1 MSKSI
6 VEKYE
11 QMLSQDPT
19 STVFVE
25 LARAY
30 LERGDNDRAV
40 TICEQGVTHHPNSVV
55 GRVLWGKALINKGK
69 AAEAMKQFDLAVNI
83 DRENPHAYNLI
94 SEALLRKGLFRSALP
109 ILRKAA
115 ALQPNDARIA
125 QWLEQTRTAL
135 AGGPAPVLYDSTTVG
150 VQALGAT
157 PGEGPLGPGGPGD
170 STPPTQTLDTGEQP
184 TTQQP
189 VPAREDDRTTD
200 KLKPAARA
208 TPGGPAATAGR
219 TPAHGV
225 APAQRTPAHG
235 VAPSPRTPGHGVAA
249 SQRTPGHGVQPAGA
263 GDPDVF
269 AAFTQGRADPQAEP
283 TVVMSAYT
291 PAVAVPGLEDRPGPP
306 VPTAEIPA
314 AAPPPAED
322 GRPTVEIPAAA
333 RADADAPPLIV
344 GELAPDGATSEPPDP
359 FASVPSRTDSTDTFR
374 GLTSTFDALSEGA
387 SPDIPHVAPPRASPA
402 RAPVLP
408 SEPSV
413 IAAPELSAPAPAP
426 AGGGLLDDV
435 VSAQSEVPT
444 SELRL
449 PGMAPAPAPPR
460 PSAPRG
466 DGRMPLLEDIPDDH
480 LFEPQSS
487 LEVPKVEFNT
497 QATEAIAREYERE
510 LREKLEATKQKKTFF
525 QRHGLKIAVVSILLV
540 VGGGLGGSYLYTS
553 VKNQGE
559 TLQTAL
565 AKGIAGISADT
576 KEQLDV
582 AVKALDQAL
591 TMEDGNVEALAHK
604 GYAQALLYAE
614 HGQADGDRQS
624 AMRIYQASSVRT
636 AHPEFALVVDAL
648 TAGEGEAVA
657 ARQQLLGSDLDK
669 SVVHAEAGRRL
680 LLDKKYDDALAR
692 LKKAIDGA
700 DTTKIAHVR
709 ALVALGDY
717 YLAFEDWDS
726 ALDMFSRAEPF
737 SKFHPARVVGHA
749 QARLEL
755 SREFPEA
762 LGDLEAVTKNG
773 SVPQALAG
781 RYALML
787 GRALSANGRH
797 DDALKT
803 LTGAQAEHQDLAFD
817 FAMALGQANRAAGRM
832 DAAQKS
838 FEEALKLGGK
848 GEAAKE
854 GLGRV
859 LLARSR
865 EKELLDRLK
874 PERDARKVALLRGIA
889 WWRLGD
895 LKRARSELSATQ
907 VSGKFPAE
915 AVVYLALTDAA
926 EESQADKAVEMLEK
940 LATSTRKNKAT
951 VQVAL
956 ARVYMQRGALDKA
969 KAQLEEAAKDP
980 GDYEGNALLGELLLN
995 AGLPPEVAMEPLQ
1008 RAVERNGSHAPSR
1021 HLLTRTLLAMGRT
1034 ADAVAQVEA
1043 WTADNPSLEQ
1053 AWRDA
1058 ALTYLEAG
1066 RLKDAEAAALKVPQG
1081 STDIEGWRVRARI
1094 LFARGDGRGA
1104 MAALEKANKL
1114 NPRDGDTFCEIGNA
1128 FVRQGNNDT
1137 ALKAYEAALRE
1148 DAKSV
1153 CGQAG
1158 PLHAK
1163 PTTKNKAKALLTGLI
1178 VKSSTAWEKAFL
1190 QATLARVH
1198 IEERNL
1204 KEAAA
1209 MADDATQTAPASP
1222 VAWFATAEVAK
1233 RQKEYDK
1240 ARDAYAKAVEFDGA
1254 WSAARLAYADAL
1266 ARQGGDA
1273 LPKAVAEY
1281 ETVLTIDQNEGD
1293 QARVKKTLTALKKQL
1308 EK

>member
-40 TICEQGVTHHPNSVV
+40 TVCEQGVAHHPNSVV

-69 AAEAMKQFDLAVNI
+69 AADAMKQFDLAVNI

-125 QWLEQTRTAL
+125 QWLEQTRAAL

-150 VQALGAT
+150 AQAVTEAGTTAPELSAS
-157 PGEGPLGPGGPGD
+157 PSVAIE
-170 STPPTQTLDTGEQP
+170 SSQPPTVQVAAARPDVEERP
-184 TTQQP
+184 TAP
-189 VPAREDDRTTD
+189 M
-200 KLKPAARA
+200 PAAVA
-208 TPGGPAATAGR
+208 R
-219 TPAHGV
+219 TPARGV
-225 APAQRTPAHG
+225 APA
-235 VAPSPRTPGHGVAA
+235 S
-249 SQRTPGHGVQPAGA
+249 

-291 PAVAVPGLEDRPGPP
+291 PAAASTASDERPGPP
-306 VPTAEIPA
+306 VPTAEMPVVA
-314 AAPPPAED
+314 ATIDD
-322 GRPTVEIPAAA
+322 GRPTLELPAQS
-333 RADADAPPLIV
+333 DEAPIV
-344 GELAPDGATSEPPDP
+344 GELMPPEGAPASEPPDP
-359 FASVPSRTDSTDTFR
+359 FASVPSRTESLDTFR
-374 GLTSTFDALSEGA
+374 GLTSTFDALAEGA
-387 SPDIPHVAPPRASPA
+387 SPEIPHVATPRSSAPRAAPA
-402 RAPVLP
+402 PE
-408 SEPSV
+408 EPSV
-413 IAAPELSAPAPAP
+413 IPAADLSPAPSAAPPQ

-435 VSAQSEVPT
+435 LSAQSEVPT
-444 SELRL
+444 GEVPVAVS
-449 PGMAPAPAPPR
+449 PPPAPAPR
-460 PSAPRG
+460 ASAPRP
-466 DGRMPLLEDIPDDH
+466 DGRAALLEDIPDEEPV
-480 LFEPQSS
+480 FEAPSS
-487 LEVPKVEFNT
+487 LDVPKVELNT

-510 LREKLEATKQKKTFF
+510 LREKLEAAKQKKTFF
-525 QRHGLKIAVVSILLV
+525 QRHGVKLVVGLILLV
-540 VGGGLGGSYLYTS
+540 VAGGLGGSYVYTS

-565 AKGIAGISADT
+565 AKGISGISADT
-576 KEQLDV
+576 REQYEA
-582 AVKALDQAL
+582 AVKSLDQAL

-604 GYAQALLYAE
+604 GYAKALLYAE
-614 HGQADGDRQS
+614 HTKADADRQA
-624 AMRIYQASSVRT
+624 AMTIFQSSKVRE
-636 AHPEFALVVDAL
+636 AHPEFGLVVDIL
-648 TAGEGEAVA
+648 TAGEGEAAA

-680 LLDKKYDDALAR
+680 LADKKYDEALAR

-717 YLAFEDWDS
+717 YLGFEDWDS
-726 ALDMFSRAEPF
+726 ALEMFSRADAL
-737 SKFHPARVVGHA
+737 SKFHPGRVIGHA
-749 QARLEL
+749 EARLEL
-755 SREFPEA
+755 GRELPEA
-762 LGDLEAVTKNG
+762 LSALESLTK
-773 SVPQALAG
+773 SAALPDSLKG

-787 GRALSANGRH
+787 GRAQSANGKH
-797 DDALKT
+797 DEALKG
-803 LTGAQAEHQDLAFD
+803 LTDGQAEYKDLAFEY
-817 FAMALGQANRAAGRM
+817 ALALGQANRAAGKM
-832 DAAQKS
+832 DAAQRG
-838 FEEALKLGGK
+838 FEEAMKLKPK
-848 GEAAKE
+848 SEDARE

-865 EKELLDRLK
+865 EKELLERLK

-895 LKRARSELSATQ
+895 PKKARGELSATQ
-907 VSGKFPAE
+907 VSGKYPAE

-926 EESQADKAVEMLEK
+926 EEGQGDKAIEMLEK

-980 GDYEGNALLGELLLN
+980 ADYEGNALLGELLLN
-995 AGLPPEVAMEPLQ
+995 AGLPPEVALEPLQ
-1008 RAVERNGSHAPSR
+1008 RAVDRNGSHAPSR
-1021 HLLTRTLLAMGRT
+1021 HLLTRTFLAMGRT

-1058 ALTYLEAG
+1058 ALAYLEAG
-1066 RLKDAEAAALKVPQG
+1066 RIKDAEAAVQKVPQS
-1081 STDIEGWRVRARI
+1081 STDTEGWRVRARI
-1094 LFARGDGRGA
+1094 AFARGDGRNA
-1104 MAALEKANKL
+1104 MSSLEKANKL
-1114 NPRDGDTFCEIGNA
+1114 NPRDAETFCEIGNA
-1128 FVRQGNNDT
+1128 FVRQGNGDT
-1137 ALKAYEAALRE
+1137 AMKAYEAALRE
-1148 DAKSV
+1148 DDKSV

-1158 PLHAK
+1158 PFHAK
-1163 PTTKNKAKALLTGLI
+1163 PSPRNKAKQTLTSLI
-1178 VKSSTAWEKAFL
+1178 AKSNDAWEKAFL

-1198 IEERNL
+1198 LEERDYKN
-1204 KEAAA
+1204 ASA

-1222 VAWFATAEVAK
+1222 FAWFAVAEVAK
-1233 RQKEYDK
+1233 RQKDHDK
-1240 ARDAYAKAVEFDGA
+1240 ARDAYAKAAEYDGG

-1266 ARQGGDA
+1266 AKDGGDA
-1273 LPKAVAEY
+1273 LPKAIAEY
-1281 ETVLTIDQNEGD
+1281 EAVLTIDQNEAD
-1293 QARVKKTLTALKKQL
+1293 VARVKKTLAALKKQL
-1308 EK
+1308 AP

>member
-11 QMLSQDPT
+11 QMLNQDPA

-40 TICEQGVTHHPNSVV
+40 NVCEQGVNHHPNSVV

-94 SEALLRKGLFRSALP
+94 GEALLRKGLFRSALP

-115 ALQPNDARIA
+115 TLQPNDARIA
-125 QWLEQTRTAL
+125 QWLEQTRAAL

-150 VQALGAT
+150 VEALGASAPAPEASAT
-157 PGEGPLGPGGPGD
+157 VDGAEP
-170 STPPTQTLDTGEQP
+170 P
-184 TTQQP
+184 TTQVAAVPAPQP
-189 VPAREDDRTTD
+189 VS
-200 KLKPAARA
+200 
-208 TPGGPAATAGR
+208 
-219 TPAHGV
+219 
-225 APAQRTPAHG
+225 QRTPARG
-235 VAPSPRTPGHGVAA
+235 VPPAAPQG
-249 SQRTPGHGVQPAGA
+249 

-269 AAFTQGRADPQAEP
+269 AAFSQGDRADPQAEP

-291 PAVAVPGLEDRPGPP
+291 PGVPAPADARPGPP
-306 VPTAEIPA
+306 VPTGEVPVVAGTL
-314 AAPPPAED
+314 ED
-322 GRPTVEIPAAA
+322 GRPTLELPAQRAA
-333 RADADAPPLIV
+333 EPELPLLT
-344 GELAPDGATSEPPDP
+344 GELEGGDASGAPDP
-359 FASVPSRTDSTDTFR
+359 FASVPSRTESLDTFR

-387 SPDIPHVAPPRASPA
+387 SPEIPHDAPPRTTT
-402 RAPVLP
+402 PVP

-413 IAAPELSAPAPAP
+413 IPAADLAPAQAPRPVPA
-426 AGGGLLDDV
+426 AGGLLDDV
-435 VSAQSEVPT
+435 VSAQSEMPTGEVPVA
-444 SELRL
+444 L
-449 PGMAPAPAPPR
+449 APPPAPR
-460 PSAPRG
+460 PSAPRSY
-466 DGRMPLLEDIPDDH
+466 DGRAPLLEDIPDEH
-480 LFEPQSS
+480 EHVFEPASS

-497 QATEAIAREYERE
+497 QATEAIAKEYERE

-525 QRHGLKIAVVSILLV
+525 QRHGLKIVVVSVLLV
-540 VGGGLGGSYLYTS
+540 AAGGLGGSFLYTS
-553 VKNQGE
+553 MKNQGE

-576 KEQLDV
+576 KEQYDA
-582 AVKALDQAL
+582 AVKSLDQAL
-591 TMEDGNVEALAHK
+591 SMEDGNVEALAHK
-604 GYAQALLYAE
+604 GYAQAFLYAE
-614 HGQADGDRQS
+614 HGKAEADRQS
-624 AMRIYQASSVRT
+624 AMTIFQSSKVRE

-680 LLDKKYDDALAR
+680 LADKKYDEALGR
-692 LKKAIDGA
+692 LKKAIDGV

-717 YLAFEDWDS
+717 YLAFEDWDN
-726 ALDMFSRAEPF
+726 ALAMFAQADAL
-737 SKFHPARVVGHA
+737 SKFHPARVMGHA
-749 QARLEL
+749 EARLEL
-755 SREFPEA
+755 GRELPEA
-762 LGDLEAVTKNG
+762 LSDLEGLPKNA
-773 SVPQALAG
+773 SVPPALAG

-803 LTGAQAEHQDLAFD
+803 LTEGQAANKDLAFEY
-817 FAMALGQANRAAGRM
+817 AMALGQANRAAGKM
-832 DAAQKS
+832 AAAQAS
-838 FEEALKLGGK
+838 FEEALKLKGK
-848 GEAAKE
+848 SEDAKE

-895 LKRARSELSATQ
+895 PKRARSELSATQ
-907 VSGKFPAE
+907 VSGKYPAE
-915 AVVYLALTDAA
+915 AVVYLALSDAA
-926 EESQADKAVEMLEK
+926 EEAAADKAIEMLEK

-956 ARVYMQRGALDKA
+956 ARVYMQKNMLDKA
-969 KAQLEEAAKDP
+969 KAQLEDAAKDP
-980 GDYEGNALLGELLLN
+980 ADYEGNALLGELLLN

-1043 WTADNPSLEQ
+1043 WTVDNPSLEQ

-1066 RLKDAEAAALKVPQG
+1066 KLKDAEAAALKVPQS

-1104 MAALEKANKL
+1104 MGALEKANKL
-1114 NPRDGDTFCEIGNA
+1114 NARDADTFCEIGNA

-1137 ALKAYEAALRE
+1137 ALKAYEAAVRE
-1148 DAKSV
+1148 NAKSV
-1153 CGQAG
+1153 CGIAG

-1163 PTTKNKAKALLTGLI
+1163 PTTRGKAKDTLTSLI
-1178 VKSSTAWEKAFL
+1178 VKSSNAWEKAFL

-1198 IEERNL
+1198 LEERDVKN
-1204 KEAAA
+1204 AAA
-1209 MADDATQTAPASP
+1209 MADDAVQTMPTSP
-1222 VAWFATAEVAK
+1222 FAWYAVAEVAK
-1233 RQKEYDK
+1233 RQKEHDK
-1240 ARDAYAKAVEFDGA
+1240 ARDAYAKAVEYDGG
-1254 WSAARLAYADAL
+1254 WSQARLAYADAL
-1266 ARQGGDA
+1266 AKQGGDA
-1273 LPKAVAEY
+1273 LPKALEQY
-1281 ETVLTIDQNEGD
+1281 EVVLTIDQNEGD
-1293 QARVKKTLTALKKQL
+1293 QARVKKAITALKKQL
-1308 EK
+1308 E

>member
-6 VEKYE
+6 VDKYE
-11 QMLSQDPT
+11 QMLHQDPT

-40 TICEQGVTHHPNSVV
+40 TVCEQGVTHHPNSVV

-135 AGGPAPVLYDSTTVG
+135 SGGPAPVLYDSTTVG
-150 VQALGAT
+150 VQALGARE
-157 PGEGPLGPGGPGD
+157 PEPA
-170 STPPTQTLDTGEQP
+170 
-184 TTQQP
+184 
-189 VPAREDDRTTD
+189 VPALTVDTEPQTAQVPVA
-200 KLKPAARA
+200 PAAARG
-208 TPGGPAATAGR
+208 TPV
-219 TPAHGV
+219 HGV
-225 APAQRTPAHG
+225 APARGTPARG
-235 VAPSPRTPGHGVAA
+235 VAPARSTPARGVA
-249 SQRTPGHGVQPAGA
+249 PAGP

-269 AAFTQGRADPQAEP
+269 AAFSQGPQDPQSEP
-283 TVVMSAYT
+283 TVMMTAYT
-291 PAVAVPGLEDRPGPP
+291 PAAAATQADERPGPP
-306 VPTAEIPA
+306 VPTAEMPVVA
-314 AAPPPAED
+314 ASLASPED
-322 GRPTVEIPAAA
+322 GRPTLELPAQRAAPPPPPEPELPLVMGEAETGEVPAA
-333 RADADAPPLIV
+333 
-344 GELAPDGATSEPPDP
+344 PDP
-359 FASVPSRTDSTDTFR
+359 FASVPSRVEVNDTFR

-387 SPDIPHVAPPRASPA
+387 SPDIPHLAPPRAS
-402 RAPVLP
+402 APPPPVS

-413 IAAPELSAPAPAP
+413 ILDEPQPSAAPASTF
-426 AGGGLLDDV
+426 GGLLDDV
-435 VSAQSEVPT
+435 VSAQSELPT
-444 SELRL
+444 GELAL
-449 PGMAPAPAPPR
+449 PAPRPPPAPR
-460 PSAPRG
+460 PSAPRSY
-466 DGRMPLLEDIPDDH
+466 DGRAPLLEDIPEAH
-480 LFEPQSS
+480 EQSGVFEHASS

-497 QATEAIAREYERE
+497 QATEAIAQEYERE
-510 LREKLEATKQKKTFF
+510 LRAKLEATKQKKTFF
-525 QRHGLKIAVVSILLV
+525 QKHGLKIVVAAVVLV
-540 VGGGLGGSYLYTS
+540 VGGGLVGSYVYTS
-553 VKNQGE
+553 MKNQGE

-565 AKGIAGISADT
+565 GKGIAGISADT
-576 KEQLDV
+576 KEQYEA
-582 AVKALDQAL
+582 AVKSLDQAL
-591 TMEDGNVEALAHK
+591 SMEDGNVEALAHK
-604 GYAQALLYAE
+604 GYAQAFLYAE
-614 HGQADGDRQS
+614 HGKDDAQRQS
-624 AMRIYQASSVRT
+624 AMSIYQSSKVRE
-636 AHPEFALVVDAL
+636 AHPEFALVVDML

-680 LLDKKYDDALAR
+680 LADKKYDDALGR
-692 LKKAIDGA
+692 LKKAIGGT

-717 YLAFEDWDS
+717 YRAFEDWDN
-726 ALDMFSRAEPF
+726 ALAMFSQAEAL
-737 SKFHPARVVGHA
+737 SKFHPERVIGHA
-749 QARLEL
+749 EARLEL
-755 SREFPEA
+755 GRELPEA
-762 LGDLEAVTKNG
+762 LSDLEGLTKSA
-773 SVPQALAG
+773 SVPEALQG
-781 RYALML
+781 RYTLML

-797 DDALKT
+797 DEALKT
-803 LTGAQAEHQDLAFD
+803 LTDGQAANKDLAFEY
-817 FAMALGQANRAAGRM
+817 AMALGGANRAAGKM

-838 FEEALKLGGK
+838 YEDALKLK
-848 GEAAKE
+848 GRSEDAKE

-895 LKRARSELSATQ
+895 PKRARSELGATQ
-907 VSGKFPAE
+907 VSGKYPAE

-926 EESQADKAVEMLEK
+926 EESQADKAIEMLEK
-940 LATSTRKNKAT
+940 LAVSTRKNKAT

-956 ARVYMQRGALDKA
+956 ARVYMQRNMLDKA
-969 KAQLEEAAKDP
+969 KAQLEDAAKDP

-1008 RAVERNGSHAPSR
+1008 RAVDRNGSHAPSR

-1043 WTADNPSLEQ
+1043 WTADNPALEQ

-1058 ALTYLEAG
+1058 ALAYLEAG
-1066 RLKDAEAAALKVPQG
+1066 RLKDAEAAALKVPQS
-1081 STDIEGWRVRARI
+1081 STDVEGWRVRARI

-1104 MAALEKANKL
+1104 MSALEKANKL
-1114 NPRDGDTFCEIGNA
+1114 NPRDAETFCEIGNA

-1137 ALKAYEAALRE
+1137 AAKAYEAALRE
-1148 DAKSV
+1148 NPKAV
-1153 CGQAG
+1153 CGIAG
-1158 PLHAK
+1158 PLHAR
-1163 PTTKNKAKALLTGLI
+1163 PTTRGKAKDTLTSLI
-1178 VKSSTAWEKAFL
+1178 AKSSDAWEKAFL

-1198 IEERNL
+1198 LEEHDL
-1204 KEAAA
+1204 KNASA
-1209 MADDATQTAPASP
+1209 MADDAAQTMPTSP
-1222 VAWFATAEVAK
+1222 FAWFAVAEVAK
-1233 RQKEYDK
+1233 KTKESDK
-1240 ARDAYAKAVEFDGA
+1240 SRDAYAKAVDLDGA
-1254 WSAARLAYADAL
+1254 WSQARLGYADAL

-1273 LPKAVAEY
+1273 LPKALEQY

-1293 QARVKKTLTALKKQL
+1293 QARVKKAVTALKKQL